1 MTRGEIIG
9 KYDMRARAEFGD
21 NADSETLFDLA
32 DQDPRAAA
40 MRDEF
45 LAELKARK
53 FSEPL

>member
-1 MTRGEIIG
+1 
-9 KYDMRARAEFGD
+9 MRARAEFGD